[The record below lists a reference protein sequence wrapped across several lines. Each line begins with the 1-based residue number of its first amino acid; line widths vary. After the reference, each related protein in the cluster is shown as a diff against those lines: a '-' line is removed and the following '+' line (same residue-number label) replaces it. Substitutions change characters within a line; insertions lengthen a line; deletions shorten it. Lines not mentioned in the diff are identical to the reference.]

1 MGLIV
6 RSSLIHAAGVY
17 TTEPIEKGTHI
28 VEYDGPRVNKQQAE
42 EIYGGRDV
50 TYLYGIG
57 DGEVIING
65 NNIAAFI
72 NHSCDPNCESD
83 EIGDRVF
90 IIAIRDIEA
99 GEELIYD
106 YCLYDGEA
114 DDPAICHCGAKQC
127 RGSMYNEDE
136 IKRLKNLGMVLPEPV
151 SV

>member
-17 TTEPIEKGTHI
+17 ATQPIEKGTHI
-28 VEYDGPRVNKQQAE
+28 VEYSGPRITPEAAE
-42 EIYGGRDV
+42 ALYDGRDV

-57 DGEVIING
+57 DGKVIING
-65 NNIAAFI
+65 DGIASFI

-99 GEELIYD
+99 GEELCYD
-106 YCLYDGEA
+106 YALYDGEP
-114 DDPAICHCGAKQC
+114 DDPAPCHCGAKDC

-136 IKRLKNLGMVLPEPV
+136 IERLKKLGLKLNG
-151 SV
+151 SH